1 MEVVEDA
8 YPFSLVQKVLNGV
21 RSFWDVNAL
30 LIAFKTEKDALNVM
44 EIWYT
49 YLGKAVNALMGN
61 LILETNVMTLQLI
74 DAY

>member
-8 YPFSLVQKVLNGV
+8 YLFSLVQKVLNGV

-30 LIAFKTEKDALNVM
+30 LIAFKTKKDALNVM